1 MKKVYYCLACWFS
14 MMVVECAILYVLDW
28 KVFNH
33 YLYSNPEG
41 KEYDYFS
48 NICSLILF
56 INLWIANYIIY
67 ERTKKL
73 EITDNDRN
81 EFLIKNV
88 IQKIKKYG
96 STNTGCAIMK
106 YLKRII
112 YTGGSS
118 RMVSFTY
125 IIKDKFG
132 IHARPGLLLV
142 QEAGKLTSN
151 ITIFKGTD
159 SGDAKRMFCVMNL
172 AVKQGDQI
180 TVHVE
185 GENEE
190 ADAEVMREF

>member
-1 MKKVYYCLACWFS
+1 VDFKQKNNQICIDVKK
-14 MMVVECAILYVLDW
+14 CA
-28 KVFNH
+28 K
-33 YLYSNPEG
+33 
-41 KEYDYFS
+41 
-48 NICSLILF
+48 IC
-56 INLWIANYIIY
+56 
-67 ERTKKL
+67 TK
-73 EITDNDRN
+73 N
-81 EFLIKNV
+81 
-88 IQKIKKYG
+88 KKYG
-96 STNTGCAIMK
+96 STKTGCAIMK

-190 ADAEVMREF
+190 ADAEVMREFLKNNL

>member
-1 MKKVYYCLACWFS
+1 MS
-14 MMVVECAILYVLDW
+14 RNVL
-28 KVFNH
+28 KFV
-33 YLYSNPEG
+33 
-41 KEYDYFS
+41 
-48 NICSLILF
+48 
-56 INLWIANYIIY
+56 
-67 ERTKKL
+67 
-73 EITDNDRN
+73 
-81 EFLIKNV
+81 
-88 IQKIKKYG
+88 QKIKKYG
-96 STNTGCAIMK
+96 STKTGCAIMK

-190 ADAEVMREF
+190 ADAGVMREFLKNNL

>member
-1 MKKVYYCLACWFS
+1 MS
-14 MMVVECAILYVLDW
+14 RNVL
-28 KVFNH
+28 KFV
-33 YLYSNPEG
+33 
-41 KEYDYFS
+41 
-48 NICSLILF
+48 
-56 INLWIANYIIY
+56 
-67 ERTKKL
+67 
-73 EITDNDRN
+73 
-81 EFLIKNV
+81 
-88 IQKIKKYG
+88 QKIKKYG
-96 STNTGCAIMK
+96 STKTGCAIMK

-172 AVKQGDQI
+172 AVKQGNQI

-190 ADAEVMREF
+190 ADAEVMREFLKNNL